1 MYEALY
7 VRMNTICRNKLCDM
21 INGNLNATKEWIE
34 QEFRLEKK
42 DVKVPMV
49 LVKAIGDKAESQ
61 STDPLRDF
69 LPSVTS
75 VNAYID
81 KQSVQVGTSS
91 EKINLEYLKK
101 NKIISK
107 SVTQFKVLGNGE
119 LNSKLNIE
127 ADFSSKSAIQKVE
140 KAGGSILVK
149 SNKD

>member
-1 MYEALY
+1 MFLKNLKRQRIINRHLKLKVLTRSGGRDKIARINLDLL
-7 VRMNTICRNKLCDM
+7 NKLLDSNK
-21 INGNLNATKEWIE
+21 I
-34 QEFRLEKK
+34 
-42 DVKVPMV
+42 
-49 LVKAIGDKAESQ
+49 S
-61 STDPLRDF
+61 
-69 LPSVTS
+69 
-75 VNAYID
+75 
-81 KQSVQVGTSS
+81 SS

>member
-1 MYEALY
+1 MK
-7 VRMNTICRNKLCDM
+7 KLIFCLQND
-21 INGNLNATKEWIE
+21 LIE
-34 QEFRLEKK
+34 
-42 DVKVPMV
+42 KV
-49 LVKAIGDKAESQ
+49 
-61 STDPLRDF
+61 
-69 LPSVTS
+69 
-75 VNAYID
+75 
-81 KQSVQVGTSS
+81 
-91 EKINLEYLKK
+91 LKK

>member
-1 MYEALY
+1 MKK
-7 VRMNTICRNKLCDM
+7 KLSYRDK
-21 INGNLNATKEWIE
+21 L
-34 QEFRLEKK
+34 LE
-42 DVKVPMV
+42 
-49 LVKAIGDKAESQ
+49 L
-61 STDPLRDF
+61 
-69 LPSVTS
+69 
-75 VNAYID
+75 AYIYNV
-81 KQSVQVGTSS
+81 KEIQEYT
-91 EKINLEYLKK
+91 KRRKNLTTGQLELILKK